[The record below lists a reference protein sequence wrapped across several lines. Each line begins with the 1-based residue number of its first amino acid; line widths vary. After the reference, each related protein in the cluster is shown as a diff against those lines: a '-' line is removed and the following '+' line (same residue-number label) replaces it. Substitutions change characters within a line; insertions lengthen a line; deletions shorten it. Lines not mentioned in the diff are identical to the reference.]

1 MGAASRERLAL
12 FFLFISS
19 YSQFVQFGHL
29 VEFFNSY
36 INMSVATSSGVPS
49 SRLLGYFSLLSIFKM
64 LIVRGTDEDLFENTL
79 GSQHVNQRAIN
90 YANGRWK
97 SLNEKL

>member
-1 MGAASRERLAL
+1 M
-12 FFLFISS
+12 
-19 YSQFVQFGHL
+19 
-29 VEFFNSY
+29 
-36 INMSVATSSGVPS
+36 ATSSGVPT
-49 SRLLGYFSLLSIFKM
+49 SRLLGYFSLRSIFNV
-64 LIVRGTDEDLFENTL
+64 LIVLGTDEDLFENTR